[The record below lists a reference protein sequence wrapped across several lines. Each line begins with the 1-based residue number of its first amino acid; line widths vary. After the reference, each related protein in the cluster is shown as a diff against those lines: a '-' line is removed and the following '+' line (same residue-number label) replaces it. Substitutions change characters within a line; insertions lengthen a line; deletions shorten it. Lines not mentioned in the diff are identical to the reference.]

1 MEMRDKHG
9 EDAKKKRETAEKLI
23 NRALNELA

>member
-9 EDAKKKRETAEKLI
+9 ENVKKKRETAEKI
-23 NRALNELA
+23 NRAYNELA